1 MIEVLLF
8 LSSSF
13 GPLQSFFSSPPLLA
27 AAMGLIIRCIT
38 KDSTIFNHGN
48 FLILS
53 LCFVYLP
60 CNKLEVG
67 WIAVLSQ
74 VVVVG
79 NAPRICIDRATNYRV
94 LFGC

>member
-1 MIEVLLF
+1 
-8 LSSSF
+8 
-13 GPLQSFFSSPPLLA
+13 
-27 AAMGLIIRCIT
+27 
-38 KDSTIFNHGN
+38 
-48 FLILS
+48 LILS

-79 NAPRICIDRATNYRV
+79 NAPRICIDRATTIGFYLVVDRA
-94 LFGC
+94 LTFGLELGNLQRHQTA